1 MAVPDAEDIDTRYIT
16 SYSQQGLE
24 GYLVRVCMYPTG
36 ILKDKRWHS
45 KLFAFKKFA
54 TKRDALLAA
63 VEYREGWFREHELDM
78 RLRPVGARFGI
89 KLPANNSSGIVGVG
103 RTERIGK
110 SGAKEIQWQ
119 TTFRGK
125 DVSHINKKFSVVRF
139 GEIGALRRAVEARRD
154 GMLDFL
160 TTIPE
165 DEVDT
170 NLEVVSFYD
179 DVLQNLRDYADFDEN
194 SPLLEIVRNP
204 EIPATTKL
212 DQILVR
218 VGQQRFRREVLA
230 NFDNRCA
237 ITNSSLLIR
246 ASHIKP
252 WRVCSDDERIDSNN
266 GLALSPVY
274 DSAFDLGLITFSADG
289 RIIVSNSLKADSQA
303 LGISGNERLTILLEG
318 HIEYLQW
325 HRTHLFLKQGEQ

>member
-1 MAVPDAEDIDTRYIT
+1 MAVPDAEDTDTRYVT
-16 SYSQQGLE
+16 SYAQQGLE

-36 ILKDKRWHS
+36 ILKDKRWHT
-45 KLFAFKKFA
+45 KLFAFKKFT
-54 TKRDALLAA
+54 TKREALLAA
-63 VEYREGWFREHELDM
+63 VAYRDSWFIAHETDR

-110 SGAKEIQWQ
+110 SGTKEIQWQ
-119 TTFRGK
+119 TTFPGTST
-125 DVSHINKKFSVVRF
+125 SHINKKFSVAKF

-160 TTIPE
+160 TTIP
-165 DEVDT
+165 DDHVDT

-179 DVLQNLRDYADFDEN
+179 DVLQNLKDYADFDEN

-204 EIPATTKL
+204 EMPATTKL

-218 VGQQRFRREVLA
+218 VGQQRFRREVLT
-230 NFDNRCA
+230 NFDDRCA
-237 ITNSSLLIR
+237 VTNSSLLIR

-252 WRVCSDDERIDSNN
+252 WRVCSDEERLDSNN

-274 DSAFDLGLITFSADG
+274 DSAFDLGLISFSADG
-289 RIIVSNSLKADSQA
+289 RIIVSSKLRQDAMA
-303 LGISGNERLTILLEG
+303 LGISGSERLTVLLEG
-318 HIEYLQW
+318 HAEYLHW
-325 HRTHLFLKQGEQ
+325 HRTHLYMS

>member
-1 MAVPDAEDIDTRYIT
+1 MAVPDADDLDTRYVT

-24 GYLVRVCMYPTG
+24 GYLVRVCSYPTG
-36 ILKDKRWHS
+36 VLKDKRWHT
-45 KLFAFKKFA
+45 KLFAFKKFPN
-54 TKRDALLAA
+54 KREALLAA
-63 VEYREGWFREHELDM
+63 VAYRDNWFVAHETDM
-78 RLRPVGARFGI
+78 RLRPIGARFGI

-110 SGAKEIQWQ
+110 SGGKEVQWQ
-119 TTFRGK
+119 TTFPGATT
-125 DVSHINKKFSVVRF
+125 SHIDKKFSIAKF

-154 GMLDFL
+154 GMLEFL
-160 TTIPE
+160 TSIP
-165 DEVDT
+165 DDHVDA
-170 NLEVVSFYD
+170 NLEVVAFYD
-179 DVLQNLRDYADFDEN
+179 DVLQNLKDYADFDEN

-212 DQILVR
+212 DQLLVR

-230 NFDNRCA
+230 NFDDRCA
-237 ITNSSLLIR
+237 VTHSSLLIR

-252 WRVCSDDERIDSNN
+252 WRVCSDEERLDSNN

-289 RIIVSNSLKADSQA
+289 RIMVSSKLLADAQA
-303 LGISGNERLTILLEG
+303 LGISGDERLAILLEG
-318 HIEYLQW
+318 NALYLHW
-325 HRTHLFLKQGEQ
+325 HRTHLYLP